1 MDFGFQ
7 REDGKKQISFWVR
20 ILMKSAWK
28 ASWSSGA
35 NGSRV
40 VSDGDSIVTRNV
52 V

>member
-1 MDFGFQ
+1 MLPGFQ
-7 REDGKKQISFWVR
+7 REDGWELTSFRVR

-35 NGSRV
+35 NVV
-40 VSDGDSIVTRNV
+40 VSDGDSTVTGNV